1 MEGIYHPALILL
13 GFLLVAIG
21 VYVLA
26 RLVSTAYFR
35 AKRDFLSGFVTQGKD
50 KGNGEED
57 E

>member
-1 MEGIYHPALILL
+1 MEGIYQPALILL
-13 GFLLVAIG
+13 GFIVGAIG

-35 AKRDFLSGFVTQGKD
+35 AKRDFLSDLVTHGKD
-50 KGNGEED
+50 KDNEE